1 MKNLKFF
8 LIIILF
14 SCSDYSNDSYQKNN
28 NVSGDLVIYVTS
40 DGGSGYN
47 STSSSNS
54 DYFLSGNDKN
64 GTVSGGDPN
73 ITFSVDD
80 EISFDISASGHP
92 FYIKTEQGV
101 GTQNQASNVINNGE
115 TNGTIRW
122 TPTEA
127 GTYYYQC
134 SKHNNMYGVINIVE

>member
-1 MKNLKFF
+1 MSKIKYI
-8 LIIILF
+8 LIIISL
-14 SCSDYSNDSYQKNN
+14 SCSDYSNDSYQKKENT
-28 NVSGDLVIYVTS
+28 SGDLVIYVTS

-54 DYFLSGNDKN
+54 DYYLSGNDKN
-64 GTVSGGDPN
+64 GAVSGGDPD
-73 ITFSVDD
+73 ITFSVGD
-80 EISFDISASGHP
+80 EIAFDISASGHP

-122 TPTEA
+122 TPSEA

-134 SKHNNMYGVINIVE
+134 SLHNNMYGIINIVQ

>member
-1 MKNLKFF
+1 MKNLKFL
-8 LIIILF
+8 LITILF

-64 GTVSGGDPN
+64 GTVSGGSKYN
-73 ITFSVDD
+73 IL
-80 EISFDISASGHP
+80 
-92 FYIKTEQGV
+92 
-101 GTQNQASNVINNGE
+101 
-115 TNGTIRW
+115 
-122 TPTEA
+122 
-127 GTYYYQC
+127 C
-134 SKHNNMYGVINIVE
+134 